1 MRFSARG
8 FDVATR
14 LIDRDEDV
22 VGIVPAEGSA
32 DVEGNRE

>member
-14 LIDRDEDV
+14 LIDGDEDV
-22 VGIVPAEGSA
+22 VGIVLAEGTA
-32 DVEGNRE
+32 DVEGYRE